1 MAHHGRFGIG
11 PARAG
16 AAFRQGGI
24 DASAPRLLVVDDHG
38 LVRHGLALAI
48 RMRFPTAAVFEAG
61 SLAEAVRRVRSVG
74 HLSAVLYDLQLS
86 DADGLPGVEAMLR
99 VLGDVPLV
107 VMSGSQDAALVAACL
122 QAGARGFLPK
132 GGEAEILD
140 HALPIILGGGIYA
153 PLPRPATATATATA
167 SAPTA
172 SAAPPSK
179 PPPLPHG
186 AVEALTDRQREILL
200 LLLQGQSNKE
210 IARSLGIVEGTI
222 KVHLRS
228 VMQRLGVRNRT
239 QLALMAASA
248 GLGSRDGS

>member
-1 MAHHGRFGIG
+1 MTHHGRFGIG

-16 AAFRQGGI
+16 AAFSQGGI

-48 RMRFPTAAVFEAG
+48 RTRFPAAAVFEAA

-74 HLSAVLYDLQLS
+74 HLSAVLYDVQLG

-153 PLPRPATATATATA
+153 PLPRPATA

-179 PPPLPHG
+179 PPLPHG

-248 GLGSRDGS
+248 GLGSRGGS